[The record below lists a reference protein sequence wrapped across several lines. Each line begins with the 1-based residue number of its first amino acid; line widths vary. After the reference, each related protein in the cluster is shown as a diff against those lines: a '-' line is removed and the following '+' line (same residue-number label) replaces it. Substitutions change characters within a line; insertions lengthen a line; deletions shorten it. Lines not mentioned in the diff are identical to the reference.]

1 MFDITT
7 RKDIVNIRLT
17 RGDTAVIE
25 TIPVIDVDED
35 GKITDVDQ
43 PITLR
48 GDDKVLFC
56 VGSATGRIYLKKVL
70 TADDYDD
77 TGVLAVILK
86 PSDTIHLQPFNYN
99 FDFTYLPESG
109 DAYTY
114 ASGIFSLIDKIGTI
128 ENVGEG
134 NGG

>member
-56 VGSATGRIYLKKVL
+56 VGSVTGRIYLKKVL
-70 TADDYDD
+70 TADDYDGA
-77 TGVLAVILK
+77 GVLAVILK
-86 PSDTIHLQPFNYN
+86 PSDTIHLQPFNYK

-114 ASGIFSLIDKIGTI
+114 ASGIFSLIDTIGTI
-128 ENVGEG
+128 ENVGDG

>member
-1 MFDITT
+1 MFNITT
-7 RKDIVNIRLT
+7 RKDIVNIQLT

-43 PITLR
+43 PITLS

-70 TADDYDD
+70 TANDYDD
-77 TGVLAVILK
+77 AGTLAIPSIYSLSTTIL
-86 PSDTIHLQPFNYN
+86 IL
-99 FDFTYLPESG
+99 
-109 DAYTY
+109 
-114 ASGIFSLIDKIGTI
+114 LICLKAEMLTPTLR
-128 ENVGEG
+128 VFLV
-134 NGG
+134 